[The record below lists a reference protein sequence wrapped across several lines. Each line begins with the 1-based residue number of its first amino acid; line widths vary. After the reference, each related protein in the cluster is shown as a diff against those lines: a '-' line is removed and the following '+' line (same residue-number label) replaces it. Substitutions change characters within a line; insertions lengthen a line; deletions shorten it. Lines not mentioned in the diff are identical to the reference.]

1 MELEDLALFRAVV
14 RCGSVTQAA
23 LALGMTQSTASRHL
37 KRLEDAVGDLLID
50 RSEWPLRPTE
60 SGRRLL
66 AFAEETLARWASLRQ
81 DLTSVEELGGAL
93 RVAASSA
100 PALGPVSMW
109 LAEFVRRHP
118 AVRPQLRTMASHAVE
133 EAVLRHRVALGF
145 MGCPP
150 INCCLDAEPVAT
162 DRIRLLLP
170 RALADVLPVP
180 VPPTRL
186 VDLPWVVRDD
196 GSGTWETVREA
207 LARRA
212 LTVAGEPAMVVDS
225 AEAAIAAVRSG
236 LGATFV
242 AGSAAARLRDPDV
255 VVTDVAGLDLQR
267 SIYLV
272 SEPEALWRNPVAS
285 QFRRWVLALG
295 RMMPALA

>member
-1 MELEDLALFRAVV
+1 VELEDLALFRAVV

-50 RSEWPLRPTE
+50 RSEWPLKPTE
-60 SGRRLL
+60 AGRRLL
-66 AFAEETLARWASLRQ
+66 AFADETLDRWAALRQ
-81 DLTSVEELGGAL
+81 DLTPAGGLGGAL

-100 PALGPVSMW
+100 PALGPVSTW

-118 AVRPQLRTMASHAVE
+118 GVRPQLRTMASHAVE
-133 EAVLRHRVALGF
+133 EAVLHHRAALGF

-150 INCCLDAEPVAT
+150 ANCCLDADPVAT
-162 DRIRLLLP
+162 DRIRLILP
-170 RALADVLPVP
+170 RALAEALPEP

-207 LARRA
+207 LAQRGV
-212 LTVAGEPAMVVDS
+212 TVGDEPAMVVDS

-242 AGSAAARLRDPDV
+242 AGSAAARLRDPDI
-255 VVTDVAGLDLQR
+255 VVTDVVGVDLQR

-272 SEPEALWRNPVAS
+272 SEPEALWRDPVAS
-285 QFRRWVLALG
+285 QFRRWVSALG
-295 RMMPALA
+295 RMMPVLA